1 MDYSEVRSNACSGLR
16 VAFYWVDNPSTDEDD
31 HLDQAVDTLFE
42 AIRHAGVRL
51 WTPWNTPLLKAEFRN
66 RLKKASRGELEPPD
80 ELKPVGD
87 GRPSIYEIR
96 WSEIEVHERP
106 DGDGPHR
113 FKKIEVRL
121 LHGEPLELSLALLGL
136 HAHEKRTDGTDEEI
150 KRAQDAEIERAK
162 AIYLEAAPR
171 SWGVVRR
178 TPG

>member
-42 AIRHAGVRL
+42 AIRQPGLRL

-66 RLKKASRGELEPPD
+66 RLRKASRGELEPPE

-87 GRPSIYEIR
+87 GRLPIYEIR
-96 WSEIEVHERP
+96 WSELGVRERP
-106 DGDGPHR
+106 GDGDPDR
-113 FKKIEVRL
+113 FKQIEVRL

-136 HAHEKRTDGTDEEI
+136 HAHEKYTDGTDREN